1 MIYNYK
7 ICYKG
12 NLFLSLSFRKE
23 EGERRWEPGYSIFV
37 FQFSLFTNASK
48 HRFKGFQLSS
58 HEYEFYLLNV
68 LHESSH

>member
-23 EGERRWEPGYSIFV
+23 EGERRCSIFV
-37 FQFSLFTNASK
+37 FQFSLFTDASK